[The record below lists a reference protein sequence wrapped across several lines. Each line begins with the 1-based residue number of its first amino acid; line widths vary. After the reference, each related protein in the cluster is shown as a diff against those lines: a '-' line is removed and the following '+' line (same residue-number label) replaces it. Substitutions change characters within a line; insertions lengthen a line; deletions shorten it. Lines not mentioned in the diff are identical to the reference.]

1 MSKLSSLIICLSL
14 SVTVQAAEPDRRG
27 LDYFEAKIRPLL
39 VKHCYECHSTGAV
52 SRKKLQAGLLLD
64 SREGSR
70 KGGESGPAVV
80 PGRPDESLLISALK
94 YDSIQMPPKGRLPD
108 ELISHFVKWVEM
120 GAPDPRDGI
129 PVIASPSIDIESG
142 RQHWAFQ
149 PLSEPA
155 PPTVEDRS
163 WIRTPLD
170 QFVRHRQEAAGITPA
185 ALAAPRTLIR
195 RASFDLTGLPP
206 EPDDVEQ
213 FVQDFQSNPT
223 AAYARL
229 IDGLLDSPHYGERW
243 ARHWLDV
250 TRFAESNG
258 YAFDGDRPNAWHYRD
273 FVIRAL
279 NSDMPYDEF
288 VRLQIAGDLLTDINV
303 RSTDQARS
311 AVNSIAATGFLV
323 AGPYTTQQTQKE
335 RERSR
340 YEQLD
345 DIVSTLGTSLLGL
358 TVGCSRCHSHKFD
371 PLPQFDYYRLT
382 STFADV
388 GFSNT
393 GINMQPESFH
403 AATQEYEQGH
413 APLTAARTEYEQE
426 ALPSRFD
433 AWLASQPEDSTEALD
448 SLTLKPW
455 HHVGPFPADSF
466 QKAFEQSS
474 EPETAVDLSATYLN
488 GTLRWTEQPGWKDGT
503 IHNTLS
509 GDNSANYLFRVIEST
524 QKQTVALSLGR
535 DDAIRL
541 WVNGEQVL
549 SKLVSGGVAAG
560 QDTVVVSL
568 REGRNELLMKIVNGG
583 GPSGFYFSVSPA
595 TTATLPA
602 PGAWHHAGP
611 FAASDFNTAFAQVFP
626 PELHTDLSQTFD
638 DGKLKWTEQASWKD
652 DTAHNDKLTGTNC
665 ANYLFRVIEIE
676 SPQVVALSLGSDDG
690 IKLWVNGR
698 QVLSRKV
705 GRNVAAAGQENVTVQ
720 LAAGRNEI
728 LMKIVNGGGATGF
741 YFSASLSRTPEDI
754 TKLTAVPVEKR
765 NAQQKKKLSDWHRG
779 FDLEWLRLN
788 QAVLRHETQ
797 KPVPKLTQVFAA
809 RVRGT
814 TYQFGEDTYRVYH
827 LRRGN
832 ADNKEDQAKP
842 GFLQVLM
849 RTDQQEQQWLT
860 DPADAQKSRPGRI
873 GLTDWLTDVNHGA
886 GHLLAR
892 VIVNRLWYQ
901 HFGRGIVATPSDFGT
916 RGARPSHPELLD
928 WLAGELIRGNWKL
941 KPIHRLIMTSTVYM
955 QNGTVTDSGRRLD
968 PENLLLWRRSSRRLE
983 AELIRD
989 SLLSVSGTLD
999 RTLFGKGTLDERSRR
1014 RSIYFTVKR
1023 SRLIPLLKLF
1033 DAPDAMQGIATRE
1046 QSTVAPQALAL
1057 LNSPVIR
1064 EVAAKIAARVQPQP
1078 DTPVDQTIERGYQI
1092 VLSRPVTS
1100 AERLQM
1106 ESFIQQQKQSRGDD
1120 AAAASLA
1127 IRDFCH
1133 LLLCLN
1139 EFVYVD

>member
-1 MSKLSSLIICLSL
+1 MSKLPSLIICLTL
-14 SVTVQAAEPDRRG
+14 TAAGQTAEPDRRG

-39 VKHCYECHSTGAV
+39 VKHCYECHSTGAA

-80 PGRPDESLLISALK
+80 PGKPDESLLISALK
-94 YDSIQMPPKGRLPD
+94 YDSIQMPPKGRLPE
-108 ELISHFVKWVEM
+108 ELVGHFVKWVEM

-155 PPTVEDRS
+155 PPAVRDTD
-163 WIRTPLD
+163 WIRTPVD
-170 QFVRHRQEAAGITPA
+170 QFVRVRQEAAGITPA

-195 RASFDLTGLPP
+195 RASFDLIGLPP
-206 EPDDVEQ
+206 QPEDVER
-213 FVQDFQSNPT
+213 FVEEFQSEPT
-223 AAYARL
+223 AAYTRL
-229 IDGLLDSPHYGERW
+229 IDRLLDSPHYGERW
-243 ARHWLDV
+243 ARHWLDI

-279 NSDMPYDEF
+279 NSNLPYDEF

-303 RSTDQARS
+303 QTTDQARA
-311 AVNSIAATGFLV
+311 AVNSVAATGFLV

-371 PLPQFDYYRLT
+371 PLPQFDYYRLA

-388 GFSNT
+388 GFSDT
-393 GINMQPESFH
+393 GINMQPETYQ
-403 AATQEYEQGH
+403 AARQEYDGIH
-413 APLTAARTEYEQE
+413 TPLTAARSKYEQE
-426 ALPSRFD
+426 ALPPRFEE
-433 AWLASQPEDSTEALD
+433 WLASQPGDSTVELD
-448 SLTLKPW
+448 SLTLNPW
-455 HHVGPFPADSF
+455 HHVGPFPAESF
-466 QKAFEQSS
+466 AKAFEQPSD
-474 EPETAVDLSATYLN
+474 PETSVDLSATYLN
-488 GTLRWTEQPGWKDGT
+488 ETLRWTVQPDWKDRT

-509 GDNSANYLFRVIEST
+509 GNNSANYLFRVIEST
-524 QKQTVALSLGR
+524 QEQTVSLSLGR
-535 DDAIRL
+535 DDAIKL

-560 QDTVVVSL
+560 QDTVLITL

-583 GPSGFYFSVSPA
+583 GPSGFYFAVSPA
-595 TTATLPA
+595 GTMKLPEL
-602 PGAWHHAGP
+602 GAWHHTGP
-611 FAASDFNTAFAQVFP
+611 FSARDFNVAFDQVFP
-626 PELHTDLSQTFD
+626 PELHTDLSQTFQ
-638 DGKLKWTEQASWKD
+638 DGKLRWTAQADWKD
-652 DTAHNDKLTGTNC
+652 GTAHNDRLTGTNC
-665 ANYLFRVIEIE
+665 ANYLFRVIEADAA
-676 SPQVVALSLGSDDG
+676 QVVALSLGSDDG

-720 LAAGRNEI
+720 LIEGRNEL

-741 YFSASLSRTPEDI
+741 YFSARPSQTPEAI
-754 TKLTAVPVEKR
+754 TKLTALEAGKR
-765 NAQQKKKLSDWHRG
+765 NAGQKKTLSDWHRG
-779 FDLEWLRLN
+779 FDGEWLRLN

-797 KPVPKLTQVFAA
+797 KPVPDLTQVFAA

-814 TYQFGEDTYRVYH
+814 TYQFGEDSYRVYH

-832 ADNKEDQAKP
+832 TENKEDQATP

-849 RTDQQEQQWLT
+849 RTDQQEQQWLA
-860 DPADAQKSRPGRI
+860 DPADAQKPRPGRI
-873 GLTDWLTDVNHGA
+873 GLADWLTDVNHGA

-892 VIVNRLWYQ
+892 VIVNRLWYL

-916 RGARPSHPELLD
+916 RGERPSHPELLD
-928 WLAGELIRGNWKL
+928 WLAGELIRGHWKL

-955 QNGTVTDSGRRLD
+955 QGGTVTDSGRRLD

-999 RTLFGKGTLDERSRR
+999 QTLLGKGTLNERSNR

-1064 EVAAKIAARVQPQP
+1064 ELATKIAARVRPQP
-1078 DTPVDQTIERGYQI
+1078 DIPLDQAIERGYQI
-1092 VLSRPVTS
+1092 VLSRPATS
-1100 AERLQM
+1100 DERQAM
-1106 ESFIQQQKQSRGDD
+1106 GTFIQQQKQSRGGD
-1120 AAAASLA
+1120 ATAESLA
-1127 IRDFCH
+1127 VRDFCH